1 MAPSIG
7 RSRVARSAGD
17 GPHDPARRWHE
28 AVDHTADVGLRAAA
42 PDVDGLFEEA
52 ASALAEVSAD
62 VVGADPLH
70 SEIVDIM
77 AVDLEGLLFRW
88 LNELIGLAEVRGE
101 ALVRTE
107 VSSVERG
114 PAGWAARGRA
124 WFAPFDATGVRPR
137 LQVKAV
143 TLHRLR
149 VARGRD
155 GWTLE
160 AYLDI

>member
-1 MAPSIG
+1 VDATIG
-7 RSRVARSAGD
+7 HHRSVPDAKVGPGD
-17 GPHDPARRWHE
+17 RARRWHE

-42 PDVDGLFEEA
+42 PDGEALFEEA
-52 ASALAEVSAD
+52 AAALAELSAD
-62 VVGADPLH
+62 VGGADALH
-70 SEIVDIM
+70 LEVIEIM
-77 AVDLEGLLFRW
+77 TGDLEQLMFRW

-107 VSSVERG
+107 VSRVERG
-114 PAGWAARGRA
+114 RMGWVVRGRA

-137 LQVKAV
+137 VQVKAV

-149 VARGRD
+149 VTQAPK
-155 GWTLE
+155 GWALE